1 MRPSL
6 SVIIPVYNVEKYL
19 QQCLESVLTQL
30 EKEDE
35 IILVNDG
42 SADSS
47 PNICRYYERE
57 YKNICF
63 LDRENAGLGRT
74 RNIGLQRAS
83 KDYVIFLDSD
93 DYWAENTVEKIK
105 DAILNGDTDIL
116 FFDAE
121 KIYEDGNANSENQYD
136 RSGKVS
142 TETMSG
148 RLFFEMYYPF
158 GYIVQA
164 CMAVYKREFLFKH
177 DISFQEGVY
186 YEDNIFSFRAIMS
199 AEKVRYLPYRLYQRR
214 VRENSITTCITD
226 YKRVSDQAEVTTAV
240 WNEIECIWSSLK
252 GRLRF
257 KMITYADELLFV
269 FQMRYKQMT
278 GDKTRLWQIQSH
290 VFTEYLSFIQ
300 KYEEERKETK
310 ILKLYMYIKKKTAEE
325 KQYLIKEVFGGA
337 EEFEK
342 LINFCQANYQA
353 RIKNRL
359 LKLPLFR
366 TKCRV
371 GIYGLGNQTEHLM
384 SFCKKVGIGAESIIF
399 IDSYKESDKETYRGH
414 NVKNIKDVGGSV
426 DAVIISSSLYGAEMK
441 RTAQE
446 FLPSS
451 VKTILL
457 YEECEDEILWELLI

>member
-1 MRPSL
+1 
-6 SVIIPVYNVEKYL
+6 
-19 QQCLESVLTQL
+19 
-30 EKEDE
+30 
-35 IILVNDG
+35 
-42 SADSS
+42 
-47 PNICRYYERE
+47 
-57 YKNICF
+57 
-63 LDRENAGLGRT
+63 
-74 RNIGLQRAS
+74 
-83 KDYVIFLDSD
+83 
-93 DYWAENTVEKIK
+93 
-105 DAILNGDTDIL
+105 
-116 FFDAE
+116 
-121 KIYEDGNANSENQYD
+121 
-136 RSGKVS
+136 
-142 TETMSG
+142 
-148 RLFFEMYYPF
+148 
-158 GYIVQA
+158 
-164 CMAVYKREFLFKH
+164 
-177 DISFQEGVY
+177 
-186 YEDNIFSFRAIMS
+186 
-199 AEKVRYLPYRLYQRR
+199 
-214 VRENSITTCITD
+214 
-226 YKRVSDQAEVTTAV
+226 
-240 WNEIECIWSSLK
+240 
-252 GRLRF
+252 
-257 KMITYADELLFV
+257 
-269 FQMRYKQMT
+269 
-278 GDKTRLWQIQSH
+278 
-290 VFTEYLSFIQ
+290 
-300 KYEEERKETK
+300 
-310 ILKLYMYIKKKTAEE
+310 MYIKKKTAEE